1 MNYLSPK
8 RKPLNISIYKVSF
21 DQNKNEINS
30 GSDWAVTQRK
40 SC

>member
-8 RKPLNISIYKVSF
+8 RKPLNISIYKGNF
-21 DQNKNEINS
+21 DPNKNEINS
-30 GSDWAVTQRK
+30 GSDWAIIQRK